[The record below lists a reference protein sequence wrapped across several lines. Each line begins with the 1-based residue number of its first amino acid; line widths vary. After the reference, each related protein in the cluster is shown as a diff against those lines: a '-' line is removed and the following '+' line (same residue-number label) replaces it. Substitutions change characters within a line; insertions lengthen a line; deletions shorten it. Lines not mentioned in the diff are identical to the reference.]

1 MQVQRSTDQNLKGR
15 AYKNSLDAL
24 KHITKTE
31 GMSGIYKGTQLS
43 SFIILR
49 SSSVLTVHS
58 QPCTLSCFLSRI
70 RCHTGFVWVVFGSVF
85 RIL

>member
-15 AYKNSLDAL
+15 AYKNSWHAL

-43 SFIILR
+43 SFQALIAL
-49 SSSVLTVHS
+49 LLCAD
-58 QPCTLSCFLSRI
+58 CTLIPLHLVLCPF
-70 RCHTGFVWVVFGSVF
+70 
-85 RIL
+85 